1 MIESYTE
8 AQALEAQEPHGGTGW
23 MLATVG
29 SVDASGITLIFPG
42 QTTAG
47 TKKYKSNTAITFT
60 AGQRVLVARDS
71 GTCIVVCPV
80 G

>member
-8 AQALEAQEPHGGTGW
+8 AVELEVLETRGGPGW

-29 SVDASGITLIFPG
+29 AVDASGITLIFPG
-42 QTTAG
+42 QTEAG
-47 TKKYKSNTAITFT
+47 TKKYKSNTAVTFE
-60 AGQRVLVARDS
+60 AGQRVLVVRDS

>member
-1 MIESYTE
+1 MIETYAE
-8 AQALEAQEPHGGTGW
+8 AQLLEAQEPRAAGW

-29 SVDASGITLIFPG
+29 AVDASGITLIFPG
-42 QTTAG
+42 QTEAG